1 MARGRKRK
9 EVTKLVVT
17 PTRKES
23 VNLEYPQ
30 GMEVNQGSEPM
41 EQWPP
46 LPSREVTPK
55 TGGNK
60 QPVVNLGSGKQE
72 GTSTSQPN
80 EMQERVL
87 RDDTQRQID
96 LNDEPKKWASF
107 FNSNRMSAKG
117 MGLNYIN
124 PIMRNGE
131 QVIELKKEEIE
142 KSTEEWKQALIL
154 YIVGESPTIAA
165 IERCIALQ
173 VNTVSKPK
181 VYYHNDGYFLV
192 RLANLDDRNEVLYSG
207 PHMMNNKPIIVKVW
221 SAEFDFN
228 KEVLQTVPIWVKYPN
243 LPLSCW
249 SQDSLSRISS
259 GLGVPL
265 YADECTTKVERISF
279 ARVLVE
285 MDVARELPKKLKVED
300 PHGRVFE
307 QAVQY
312 EWIPEYCTKC
322 MQVGHQCNKEEGNK
336 PKTTEVAETEINV
349 KRKEKEVEEAGA
361 WQLSPRTATRGN
373 LVAQGTTVRVLN
385 GFRNFRK
392 HGAGIKIK
400 MEYRDSR

>member
-1 MARGRKRK
+1 MSPPDGMARGRKRK

-154 YIVGESPTIAA
+154 YVVGESPTIAA

-336 PKTTEVAETEINV
+336 PKVAPRWSINGCRN
-349 KRKEKEVEEAGA
+349 KL
-361 WQLSPRTATRGN
+361 WW
-373 LVAQGTTVRVLN
+373 VA
-385 GFRNFRK
+385 
-392 HGAGIKIK
+392 
-400 MEYRDSR
+400 

>member
-1 MARGRKRK
+1 MRCKRGSC
-9 EVTKLVVT
+9 ET
-17 PTRKES
+17 
-23 VNLEYPQ
+23 
-30 GMEVNQGSEPM
+30 
-41 EQWPP
+41 
-46 LPSREVTPK
+46 
-55 TGGNK
+55 
-60 QPVVNLGSGKQE
+60 
-72 GTSTSQPN
+72 
-80 EMQERVL
+80 
-87 RDDTQRQID
+87 TQRQID

-142 KSTEEWKQALIL
+142 KATEEWKQALIL
-154 YIVGESPTIAA
+154 YVVGESPTIAA
-165 IERCIALQ
+165 TERYIALQ

-192 RLANLDDRNEVLYSG
+192 RFANLDDRNEVLYSG

-300 PHGRVFE
+300 PNGRVFE

-312 EWIPEYCTKC
+312 EWIPEYYTKC

-336 PKTTEVAETEINV
+336 PKVAPRWSINGCRN
-349 KRKEKEVEEAGA
+349 KL
-361 WQLSPRTATRGN
+361 WW
-373 LVAQGTTVRVLN
+373 VA
-385 GFRNFRK
+385 
-392 HGAGIKIK
+392 
-400 MEYRDSR
+400 